1 MPTYVSLL
9 TFTEQGARTIKDT
22 VKRAEAYK
30 AAAKAAG
37 AHVKELLWTQ
47 GQYDV
52 IAIVEGPDEA
62 ALNALLIETMRGG
75 NVRSQTLRAMNAA
88 EMGAIISKLK

>member
-9 TFTEQGARTIKDT
+9 NFTEQGARTIKDT

-37 AHVKELLWTQ
+37 ANVRELLWTQ
-47 GQYDV
+47 GQYDLVV
-52 IAIVEGPDEA
+52 ITEGPDEA
-62 ALNALLIETMRGG
+62 ALSTLLLGTMRGG
-75 NVRSQTLRAMNAA
+75 NVRSQTLRAMNGA
-88 EMGAIISKLK
+88 EMGAMLDQLK